1 VILPARLAPSA
12 GTATEVVTTAAAA
25 TTATTV
31 ESAATSTARPAA
43 SADRLG
49 LRFVDDNGSPV
60 HLVLMEL
67 LNRFLR
73 RLVRRHLDESESAR
87 PSGGHIAHDP
97 GAGDIANR
105 AEERGQL
112 FIRGLVG
119 KITDVEP
126 TTHG

>member
-1 VILPARLAPSA
+1 VILPARLAPPA
-12 GTATEVVTTAAAA
+12 GTATEVVTAATAATATATAEAAA
-25 TTATTV
+25 TTWP
-31 ESAATSTARPAA
+31 AR

-49 LRFVDDNGSPV
+49 LRFVDDNGSAI

-73 RLVRRHLDESESAR
+73 RLVGRHLDESESAR
-87 PSGGHIAHDP
+87 PSGGHVTHDS
-97 GAGDIANR
+97 GAGDVANR
-105 AEERGQL
+105 TEERGQL